1 MVVQSGGLLL
11 NSSLGTCDLKILR
24 GNSEHKMPARNF
36 QTTSFSHSPTQIIAT
51 SHELRKGNALIS
63 GKSRLVKYYD
73 LARLVK
79 YYDLAG
85 FTDDIEVAVSAK
97 RP

>member
-1 MVVQSGGLLL
+1 MVVQNGGLLL
-11 NSSLGTCDLKILR
+11 NSYLGTCDLKILR

-63 GKSRLVKYYD
+63 GKSRLVKYSI
-73 LARLVK
+73 ARETLLSPQVGEI
-79 YYDLAG
+79 L
-85 FTDDIEVAVSAK
+85 
-97 RP
+97 